1 MTVERA
7 WKTVAELLGPRRGV
21 VLSVPAGASV
31 YAALESMAEHDVGV
45 LVVLE
50 GDKPAGIFSERDL
63 ARKVELRGRA
73 AKTTT
78 VREVMTPEVLY
89 VTPEH
94 TLDRCLALMR
104 KDRVRHLAVAEGGRV
119 VGVVSARDIL
129 VDVVAADEKHIR
141 NLQADRL
148 VMTTNTGAY

>member
-1 MTVERA
+1 MSVERA
-7 WKTVAELLGPRRGV
+7 WKTVAELLGTRRGT
-21 VLSVPAGASV
+21 VLSIPADATV
-31 YAALESMAEHDVGV
+31 HAALERLAEHDVGV
-45 LVVLE
+45 LVVLDGE
-50 GDKPAGIFSERDL
+50 KPVGIFSERDL
-63 ARKVELRGRA
+63 ARKVELKGRTA
-73 AKTTT
+73 RTTA
-78 VREVMTPEVLY
+78 VREVMTPEILTVA
-89 VTPEH
+89 PEH
-94 TLDRCLALMR
+94 TLDRCLLLMK

>member
-1 MTVERA
+1 MQRA
-7 WKTVAELLGPRRGV
+7 WKTVAELLGARRGA
-21 VLSVPAGASV
+21 VLSIPADATV
-31 YAALESMAEHDVGV
+31 LAALERLAEHDVGL

-50 GDKPAGIFSERDL
+50 GGKPVGIFSERDL

-73 AKTTT
+73 ARDTP
-78 VREVMTPEVLY
+78 VRDVMTPEVLY

-94 TLDRCLALMR
+94 TLDRCMVLM
-104 KDRVRHLAVAEGGRV
+104 KQDRVRHLVVVERNTV

-129 VDVVAADEKHIR
+129 VDAVAADERHIR
-141 NLQADRL
+141 DLETDRL

>member
-1 MTVERA
+1 MKRT
-7 WKTVAELLGPRRGV
+7 WKTVGELLGPRRGV

-63 ARKVELRGRA
+63 ARKVELRGRT
-73 AKTTT
+73 AKGTA
-78 VREVMTPEVLY
+78 VRDVMTPEVLY

-94 TLDRCLALMR
+94 TLDRCLVLMK
-104 KDRVRHLAVAEGGRV
+104 KDRVRHLAVAENGKV

-129 VDVVAADEKHIR
+129 VDAVAADERHIR
-141 NLQADRL
+141 DLETDRL

>member
-1 MTVERA
+1 MARV
-7 WKTVAELLGPRRGV
+7 WKTVAELLGARRGA
-21 VLSVPAGASV
+21 VLSVPAGATV
-31 YAALESMAEHDVGV
+31 HDALGRMAEHDVGV

-50 GDKPAGIFSERDL
+50 GDKPAGVFSERDL
-63 ARKVELRGRA
+63 ARKVELRGRTA
-73 AKTTT
+73 RDTA

-94 TLDRCLALMR
+94 TLDRCMVLM
-104 KDRVRHLAVAEGGRV
+104 KQDRVRHLVVVEDNRV

-129 VDVVAADEKHIR
+129 VDAATEAEKHIR
-141 NLQADRL
+141 GLEADRL

>member
-1 MTVERA
+1 VKRS
-7 WKTVAELLGPRRGV
+7 WKTVAELIGPRRGV
-21 VLSVPAGASV
+21 VLSIPSEATV
-31 YAALESMAEHDVGV
+31 YAALERMAEHDVGV
-45 LVVLE
+45 LVVLD
-50 GDKPAGIFSERDL
+50 GGKPAGIFSERDL

-94 TLDRCLALMR
+94 TLDRCLVLMK
-104 KDRVRHLAVAEGGRV
+104 KDRVRHLAVAENGKV

-129 VDVVAADEKHIR
+129 VDAVAADERHIR
-141 NLQADRL
+141 DLETDRL

>member
-1 MTVERA
+1 VKRS
-7 WKTVAELLGPRRGV
+7 WKTVAELIGPRRGV
-21 VLSVPAGASV
+21 VLSIPSEATV
-31 YAALESMAEHDVGV
+31 YAALERMAEHDVGV

-50 GDKPAGIFSERDL
+50 GGKPAGIFSERDL

-94 TLDRCLALMR
+94 TLDRCLVLMK
-104 KDRVRHLAVAEGGRV
+104 KDRVRHLAVAENGKV

-129 VDVVAADEKHIR
+129 VDAVAADERHIR
-141 NLQADRL
+141 DLETDRL

>member
-1 MTVERA
+1 MERA

-63 ARKVELRGRA
+63 ARKVELRGRT
-73 AKTTT
+73 AKGTA
-78 VREVMTPEVLY
+78 VRDAMTPQVIY
-89 VTPEH
+89 VTPGH
-94 TLDRCLALMR
+94 TLDRCMVLM
-104 KDRVRHLAVAEGGRV
+104 KEDRVRHLVVVEDNKA

-129 VDVVAADEKHIR
+129 VDAVAEDEKRIR
-141 NLQADRL
+141 NLETDRL

>member
-1 MTVERA
+1 MKRS
-7 WKTVAELLGPRRGV
+7 WKTVAELIGPRRGV
-21 VLSVPAGASV
+21 VLSITADATV
-31 YAALESMAEHDVGV
+31 YAALERLAEHDVGV
-45 LVVLE
+45 LVVLD
-50 GDKPAGIFSERDL
+50 GDKPVGIFSERDL

-129 VDVVAADEKHIR
+129 VDAVAADERHIR
-141 NLQADRL
+141 DLETDRL
-148 VMTTNTGAY
+148 VMTTNTGTY